1 MFVTDNKEQSLV
13 VGILLAAGFSRR
25 FGSQDKLLH
34 LLGNGL
40 SVAEAAGQ
48 ALITALPDAVA
59 VVRQENALLHAA
71 LAAQGFSVAQCTSGA
86 MEMEMADSLKLGV
99 QAAQTAFPAATGFV
113 IALADMPY
121 IQFATIRKVA
131 DQLAFSAIVQPV
143 VNGQRGHPV
152 GFASRFAQ
160 ALLAVT
166 GDQGARA
173 VLRAHAHEVFLLAC
187 DDSGILQDIDTLADL
202 D

>member
-1 MFVTDNKEQSLV
+1 MVVTDNSEQSLV

-25 FGSQDKLLH
+25 FGPQDKLLH
-34 LLGNGL
+34 PLSNGL

-59 VVRQENALLHAA
+59 VVRQENALLQAA
-71 LAAQGFSVAQCTSGA
+71 LTAQGFSVAQCTTGA
-86 MEMEMADSLKLGV
+86 MEMADSLKLGV
-99 QAAQTAFPAATGFV
+99 QAAQADFPAATGFV
-113 IALADMPY
+113 IALADMPF
-121 IQFATIRKVA
+121 IQPATIRKVA

>member
-25 FGSQDKLLH
+25 FGPQDKLLH
-34 LLGNGL
+34 PLGNGL

-59 VVRQENALLHAA
+59 VVRQENAQLQAA
-71 LAAQGFSVAQCTSGA
+71 LIAQGFSVAQCASGA
-86 MEMEMADSLKLGV
+86 MEMADSLKLGV
-99 QAAQTAFPAATGFV
+99 QAAQAAFPATTGFV
-113 IALADMPY
+113 IALADMPF
-121 IQFATIRKVA
+121 IQPATIRKVV
-131 DQLAFSAIVQPV
+131 DQLAFSDIVQPV

-152 GFASRFAQ
+152 GFASQFAQ

-173 VLRAHAHEVFLLAC
+173 VLRAHAHEVFFLAC